1 MTPATMKKILKLQAT
16 SNPRV
21 GTLGAD
27 VTPSVKWVHM
37 LQKEWDLPQ
46 HLEVTFT
53 GQRCGQSRDQHHV
66 LVREV
71 RKEEAVDR
79 IDVDIIE
86 TGWDLD
92 SLQCLHLGKY
102 LLQQQNA
109 KKSHGIKDNY
119 ACTAGANQRQACCCA
134 CCSCVGL

>member
-37 LQKEWDLPQ
+37 LLKEWDLPQ

-66 LVREV
+66 RVREV

-102 LLQQQNA
+102 LL
-109 KKSHGIKDNY
+109 
-119 ACTAGANQRQACCCA
+119 
-134 CCSCVGL
+134 